1 MMKEVRLGSGV
12 KNRKYPFHLCQP
24 DFRKSCG
31 ACCGLYN
38 WEDHSRA
45 TLTSLLKKRTK
56 VFLTLGVYPDPERY
70 RAMSQIL
77 SASEKLCET
86 IYNCEFLGFVDAA
99 QRRVGCL
106 LHPSLHQGRD
116 LRTCSFYGAELC
128 GGHFCISFTSLSFVE
143 QEAVI
148 GSLDDW
154 YLYGLVIT
162 DIDLVK
168 EFFTHTQNRLGE
180 GLRSERLKDE
190 EVRGALREFF
200 SLKEYWRFASKGKRL
215 GKYCFSHAEYQI
227 ARIEYE
233 KNWGITPSR
242 FDKILVSLSS
252 DFTTVTEVHE
262 AEAIIEEKVGTFIE
276 AYQKG

>member
-1 MMKEVRLGSGV
+1 
-12 KNRKYPFHLCQP
+12 
-24 DFRKSCG
+24 
-31 ACCGLYN
+31 
-38 WEDHSRA
+38 
-45 TLTSLLKKRTK
+45 
-56 VFLTLGVYPDPERY
+56 
-70 RAMSQIL
+70 MSQVL
-77 SASEKLCET
+77 PASEKLCET

-99 QRRVGCL
+99 RRRVGCL

-128 GGHFCISFTSLSFVE
+128 GGHFCISFTSLSSVE

-180 GLRSERLKDE
+180 SLRSGRLKDE

-233 KNWGITPSR
+233 KNWKVPPSK
-242 FDKILVSLSS
+242 FDTIFLSLSA
-252 DFTTVTEVHE
+252 DFTTADELRE
-262 AEAIIEEKVGTFIE
+262 AESMIESKMVRFIE
-276 AYQKG
+276 AYQKMPW